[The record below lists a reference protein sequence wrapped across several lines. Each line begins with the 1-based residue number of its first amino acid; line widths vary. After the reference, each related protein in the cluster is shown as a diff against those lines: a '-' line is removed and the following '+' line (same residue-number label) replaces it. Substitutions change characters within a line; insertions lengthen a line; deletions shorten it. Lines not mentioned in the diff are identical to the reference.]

1 MENRK
6 KIHQTRSSRH
16 HNDEYEY
23 VFVTA
28 GKGREYF
35 MKLQLAL
42 DLVDI
47 PGAIEVVKEVQ
58 DHVDVVEIGT
68 PVVIN
73 EGLKA
78 VKEVKAAFPNMT
90 ILADLKIMDA
100 AGYEVSQ
107 AAAAGA
113 DIITILGTAEDESI
127 KGAVEEAKKQG
138 KQILADMIAVKDI
151 AGRAKELD
159 ELGVDYICVHTGYDL
174 QAVGKNSFEDLAT
187 IKSVVKN
194 AKTAIAGGIKLE
206 TLPEVIKERPDLVIV
221 GGGITSKE
229 DKKAAAA
236 KMQELIQQSLVVQQA

>member
-1 MENRK
+1 
-6 KIHQTRSSRH
+6 
-16 HNDEYEY
+16 
-23 VFVTA
+23 
-28 GKGREYF
+28 

-47 PGAIEVVKEVQ
+47 PGAIELIKEVEE
-58 DHVDVVEIGT
+58 HIDVVEIGT

-78 VKEVKAAFPNMT
+78 VKEVKAAYPNLT
-90 ILADLKIMDA
+90 VLADLKIMDA

-107 AAAAGA
+107 ASAAGA
-113 DIITILGTAEDESI
+113 DIITILGAAEDASI

-138 KQILADMIAVKDI
+138 KQILVDMIAVKDI
-151 AGRAKELD
+151 ATRAKELD

-174 QAVGKNSFEDLAT
+174 QAKGQNSFADLET

-206 TLPEVIKERPDLVIV
+206 TLPEVIKAQPDLVIV

-236 KMQELIQQSLVVQQA
+236 QMQTLIKQG

>member
-1 MENRK
+1 
-6 KIHQTRSSRH
+6 
-16 HNDEYEY
+16 
-23 VFVTA
+23 
-28 GKGREYF
+28 

-47 PGAIEVVKEVQ
+47 PGAIEVVKEVEE
-58 DHVDVVEIGT
+58 HVDVVEIGT

-78 VKEVKAAFPNMT
+78 VKEVKAAFPNLT
-90 ILADLKIMDA
+90 VLADLKIMDA

-107 AAAAGA
+107 ASAAGA
-113 DIITILGTAEDESI
+113 DIITILGAAEDESI

-138 KQILADMIAVKDI
+138 KQILVDMIAVKDI
-151 AGRAKELD
+151 ATRAKELD
-159 ELGVDYICVHTGYDL
+159 ELGADYICVHTGYDL
-174 QAVGKNSFEDLAT
+174 QAVGKNSFEDLQT

-206 TLPEVIKERPDLVIV
+206 TLPEVIKQQPDLVIV

-229 DKKAAAA
+229 DKNAAALEM
-236 KMQELIQQSLVVQQA
+236 KTLIKQG

>member
-1 MENRK
+1 
-6 KIHQTRSSRH
+6 
-16 HNDEYEY
+16 
-23 VFVTA
+23 
-28 GKGREYF
+28 

-47 PGAIEVVKEVQ
+47 PGAIELVKEVEEYI
-58 DHVDVVEIGT
+58 DVVEIGT

-78 VKEVKAAFPNMT
+78 VKEVKAAFPNLT
-90 ILADLKIMDA
+90 VLADLKIMDA

-107 AAAAGA
+107 ASAAGA

-138 KQILADMIAVKDI
+138 KQILVDMIAVKDI
-151 AGRAKELD
+151 ATRAQELD
-159 ELGVDYICVHTGYDL
+159 ALGADYICVHTGYDL
-174 QAVGKNSFEDLAT
+174 QAVGKNSFEDLHT

-206 TLPEVIKERPDLVIV
+206 TLPEVIKENPDLIIV
-221 GGGITSKE
+221 GGGITSKD
-229 DKKAAAA
+229 DKRTVAR
-236 KMQELIQQSLVVQQA
+236 KMQELIKQG